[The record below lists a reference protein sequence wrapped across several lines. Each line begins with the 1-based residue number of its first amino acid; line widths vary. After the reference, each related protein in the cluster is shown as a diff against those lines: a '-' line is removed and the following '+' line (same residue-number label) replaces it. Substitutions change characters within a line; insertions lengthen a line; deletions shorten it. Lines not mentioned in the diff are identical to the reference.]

1 MRKNV
6 LALSVAA
13 MIGGLGFA
21 GSAAAMTN
29 LDATNAT
36 ATSLV
41 PSENGIGHVLLVPY
55 YSAQAG
61 NSTLLNIVNTSTV
74 GKVAKV
80 RFRGAANSDDVF
92 DFQVFMSP
100 GDVYAVNISQNA
112 DGKAYATV
120 GDNTCTLPRTSVIN
134 STPFVT
140 SRLDSEA
147 TAAQKANGTREG
159 YVEILTMADII
170 TSTSPTSLYAAIKHS
185 ATGTVNCDAAAMVA
199 LEQSSNDPANEAA
212 AATLGLTNPT
222 TGLMANWII
231 INVPEASSW
240 SGSAYAL
247 EARNSQGA
255 ATGRVVFWP
264 QRSTAVNGDIED
276 FTADPLLVG
285 GQVTAAMYDLP
296 DLSTPYTLF
305 SSDPSEQAFD
315 LSRNLATNRVINE
328 FLTADAVQANTD
340 WVISQPTRRYW
351 VAMDYKEG
359 EAVYNLAGENVFYT
373 ATNTEV
379 SGRQVCVTGVGY
391 KYFNTEEFT
400 KEFSEGAVI
409 SPGTPDEEPLF
420 CGEVSVVS
428 LNNGEGSTTSSVLGA
443 NVAVQNFELTGAA
456 DAGWMYLT
464 TPSAVPGFGLPI
476 LGQAFYKA
484 VNPGVA
490 GGTSG
495 NFGVSFDHRY
505 ERTRFAVPL
514 N

>member
-29 LDATNAT
+29 LDTTNAT

-55 YSAQAG
+55 YSTQSG
-61 NSTLLNIVNTSTV
+61 NTTLLNIVNTSTV

-100 GDVYAVNISQNA
+100 GDVYAVNVSQNA
-112 DGKAYATV
+112 DGKSYATV

-140 SRLDSEA
+140 SRLDSAA

-170 TSTSPTSLYAAIKHS
+170 PSSALYTAIKHNAS
-185 ATGTVNCDAAAMVA
+185 GQVNCDAAAMVA
-199 LEQSSNDPANEAA
+199 LEQSANDPVDEAA

-222 TGLMANWII
+222 TGLMANWIL

-247 EARNSQGA
+247 EARNPQGA

-264 QRSTAVNGDIED
+264 QRSTAVNGDIAD

-285 GQVTAAMYDLP
+285 GQVTPAMYDLP

-305 SSDPSEQAFD
+305 SADPSEQAFD

-328 FLTADAVQANTD
+328 FLTADAIQANTD

-351 VAMDYKEG
+351 VALDYTTG
-359 EAVYNLAGENVFYT
+359 NPVYNGALENVFYT
-373 ATNTEV
+373 SANTDV
-379 SGRQVCVTGVGY
+379 SGRQVCVTGIGY

-464 TPSAVPGFGLPI
+464 TPSAAGGFGLPI

-484 VNPGVA
+484 VAPAA
-490 GGTSG
+490 GGTNG
-495 NFGVSFDHRY
+495 NFGVSFDHRFQ
-505 ERTRFAVPL
+505 RSRFAVPL